1 MNMTKII
8 TLGDTIAVNYTGRLE
23 NGEVFDSTKDRM
35 PVKFTVGL
43 GSLIR
48 GFERAV
54 IGMKQ
59 GEKKTAVIA
68 PGDAYG
74 PYREDLLIDLPMS
87 NAPAD
92 VVLTV
97 GGVVV
102 LGDRS
107 GNTMPATITAIEAE
121 SVRVDL
127 NHCMAGK
134 TLIFEIEI
142 LEID

>member
-1 MNMTKII
+1 MTKVI
-8 TLGDTIAVNYTGRLE
+8 TLGDTIAVNYTGRTE
-23 NGEVFDSTKDRM
+23 NGEIFDSTKDRM

-59 GEKKTAVIA
+59 GEKKTVVIA
-68 PGDAYG
+68 AGDAYG
-74 PYREDLLIDLPMS
+74 PYREDLLIDLPRS
-87 NAPAD
+87 NVPAD

-97 GGVVV
+97 GGVVI

-107 GNTMPATITAIEAE
+107 GNTMPATITLIEAE
-121 SVRVDL
+121 TVRVDL

-134 TLIFEIEI
+134 TLIFDIEI
-142 LEID
+142 LEIE

>member
-1 MNMTKII
+1 MTKVI
-8 TLGDTIAVNYTGRLE
+8 TLGDTIAVNYTGRMQD
-23 NGEVFDSTKDRM
+23 GEVFDSTKDRM

-59 GEKKTAVIA
+59 GEKKTVVIA

-74 PYREDLLIDLPMS
+74 PYREDLLVDLPRS
-87 NAPAD
+87 NVPAD

-107 GNTMPATITAIEAE
+107 GNTMPATITLIEAE

-134 TLIFEIEI
+134 TLIFDIEI

>member
-1 MNMTKII
+1 MTKVI

-23 NGEVFDSTKDRM
+23 NGEVFDTTKDHM

-59 GEKKTAVIA
+59 GEKKTAVIT

-74 PYREDLLIDLPMS
+74 PYREDLLIDLPRS
-87 NAPAD
+87 NVPAD
-92 VVLTV
+92 VVLNV

-107 GNTMPATITAIEAE
+107 GNTMPATITMIEAE
-121 SVRVDL
+121 FVRVDL

-134 TLIFEIEI
+134 TLIFDIEI
-142 LEID
+142 LEVE

>member
-1 MNMTKII
+1 MTRTI
-8 TLGDTIAVNYTGRLE
+8 TLGDTIVVHYTGRHE
-23 NGEVFDSTKDRM
+23 DGEVFETTKDRM

-54 IGMKQ
+54 IGMAQ
-59 GEKKTAVIA
+59 GERKTVAIA

-74 PYREDLLIDLPMS
+74 PYREDLLIDLPRS
-87 NAPAD
+87 NVPVD
-92 VVLTV
+92 VDLAVGTV
-97 GGVVV
+97 VI
-102 LGDRS
+102 LGDRQ
-107 GNTMPATITAIEAE
+107 GNTMPATIKRIEADF
-121 SVRVDL
+121 VRLDL

-134 TLIFEIEI
+134 TLIFDIEI

>member
-1 MNMTKII
+1 MTKVI

-59 GEKKTAVIA
+59 GEKKTVVIA

-74 PYREDLLIDLPMS
+74 PYREEMLVDIPRG
-87 NAPAD
+87 NVPAD
-92 VVLTV
+92 AVLSI
-97 GGVVV
+97 GSVVV
-102 LGDRS
+102 LGDKS
-107 GNTMPATITAIEAE
+107 GNTMPATITLIEAE
-121 SVRVDL
+121 FVRVDL

-134 TLIFEIEI
+134 TLIFDIEI
-142 LEID
+142 LEVE

>member
-1 MNMTKII
+1 MTKVI
-8 TLGDTIAVNYTGRLE
+8 TLGDTIAVNYTGRME

-54 IGMKQ
+54 IGMKR
-59 GEKKTAVIA
+59 GEKKTIVIA

-74 PYREDLLIDLPMS
+74 PYREDLLIDLPRG
-87 NAPAD
+87 NVPAD
-92 VVLTV
+92 VELSI
-97 GGVVV
+97 GAVVI

-107 GNTMPATITAIEAE
+107 GNTMPATITLIEAE
-121 SVRVDL
+121 TVRVDL

-134 TLIFEIEI
+134 TLIFDIEI

>member
-1 MNMTKII
+1 MTKVI

-23 NGEVFDSTKDRM
+23 NGEVFDTTTDRM

-48 GFERAV
+48 GFEMAV

-59 GEKKTAVIA
+59 GERKTVVIA

-74 PYREDLLIDLPMS
+74 PYREEMLIDIPRG
-87 NAPAD
+87 NVPAD
-92 VVLTV
+92 AVLSI
-97 GGVVV
+97 GSVVV
-102 LGDRS
+102 LGDKS
-107 GNTMPATITAIEAE
+107 GNTMPATITLIEAKF
-121 SVRVDL
+121 VRVDL

-134 TLIFEIEI
+134 TLIFDIEI
-142 LEID
+142 LEVE

>member
-1 MNMTKII
+1 MNMTKVI

-23 NGEVFDSTKDRM
+23 NGEVFDTTTDRM

-48 GFERAV
+48 GFEMAV

-59 GEKKTAVIA
+59 GERKTVVIA

-74 PYREDLLIDLPMS
+74 PYREEMLIDIPRG
-87 NAPAD
+87 NVPAD
-92 VVLTV
+92 AVLSI
-97 GGVVV
+97 GSVVV
-102 LGDRS
+102 LGDKS
-107 GNTMPATITAIEAE
+107 GNTMPATITLIEAKF
-121 SVRVDL
+121 VRVDL

-134 TLIFEIEI
+134 TLIFDIEI
-142 LEID
+142 LEVE

>member
-1 MNMTKII
+1 MTKVV
-8 TLGDTIAVNYTGRLE
+8 TLGDTIAVNYTGRTE
-23 NGEVFDSTKDRM
+23 NGEIFDSTKDRM

-43 GSLIR
+43 GLLIR

-59 GEKKTAVIA
+59 GEKKTVVIA
-68 PGDAYG
+68 AGDAYG
-74 PYREDLLIDLPMS
+74 PYREDLLIDLPRS
-87 NAPAD
+87 NVPAD

-97 GGVVV
+97 GGVVI

-107 GNTMPATITAIEAE
+107 GNTMPATITLIEAE
-121 SVRVDL
+121 TVRVDL

-134 TLIFEIEI
+134 TLIFDIEI

>member
-1 MNMTKII
+1 MTKVI
-8 TLGDTIAVNYTGRLE
+8 TLGDTIAVNYTGRTE
-23 NGEVFDSTKDRM
+23 NGEIFDSTKDRM

-59 GEKKTAVIA
+59 GEKKTVVIA
-68 PGDAYG
+68 AGDAYG
-74 PYREDLLIDLPMS
+74 PYREDLLIDLPRS
-87 NAPAD
+87 NVPAD

-97 GGVVV
+97 GGVVI

-127 NHCMAGK
+127 NHCLAGK
-134 TLIFEIEI
+134 TLIFDIEI
-142 LEID
+142 LEIE

>member
-1 MNMTKII
+1 MTKVI
-8 TLGDTIAVNYTGRLE
+8 TLGDTIAVNYTGRTE

-59 GEKKTAVIA
+59 GEKKTVVIA

-74 PYREDLLIDLPMS
+74 PYRDDLLIDLPRA
-87 NAPAD
+87 NVPAD
-92 VVLTV
+92 VVLSV
-97 GGVVV
+97 GGVVI

-107 GNTMPATITAIEAE
+107 GNTMPATITLIEAKF
-121 SVRVDL
+121 VRVDL

-134 TLIFEIEI
+134 TLLFDIEV

>member
-1 MNMTKII
+1 MTKVI
-8 TLGDTIAVNYTGRLE
+8 TLGDTIAVNYTGRTE
-23 NGEVFDSTKDRM
+23 NGEIFDSTKDRM

-59 GEKKTAVIA
+59 GEKKTVVIA
-68 PGDAYG
+68 AGDAYG
-74 PYREDLLIDLPMS
+74 PYREDLLIDLPRS
-87 NAPAD
+87 NVPAD

-97 GGVVV
+97 GGVVI

-107 GNTMPATITAIEAE
+107 GNTMPATITLIEAE
-121 SVRVDL
+121 TARADL

-134 TLIFEIEI
+134 TLIFDIEI

>member
-1 MNMTKII
+1 MTKVI
-8 TLGDTIAVNYTGRLE
+8 TLGDTIAVNYTGRME

-54 IGMKQ
+54 IGMRQ
-59 GEKKTAVIA
+59 GEKKTVVIA

-74 PYREDLLIDLPMS
+74 PYREDLLINLPRS
-87 NAPAD
+87 NVPAD
-92 VVLTV
+92 VDLTV
-97 GGVVV
+97 GDVVI
-102 LGDRS
+102 LGDRA
-107 GNTMPATITAIEAE
+107 GNTLPATIILIEAE
-121 SVRVDL
+121 TVRVDL

-134 TLIFEIEI
+134 TLIFDIEI

>member
-1 MNMTKII
+1 MTKVI
-8 TLGDTIAVNYTGRLE
+8 TLGDTIAVNYTGRTE
-23 NGEVFDSTKDRM
+23 NGEIFDSTKDRM

-59 GEKKTAVIA
+59 GEKKTVVIA
-68 PGDAYG
+68 AGDAYG
-74 PYREDLLIDLPMS
+74 PYREDLLIDLPRS
-87 NAPAD
+87 NVPAD

-97 GGVVV
+97 GGVVI

-107 GNTMPATITAIEAE
+107 GNTMPATITLIEAE
-121 SVRVDL
+121 TVRVDL

-134 TLIFEIEI
+134 TLIFDIEI

>member
-1 MNMTKII
+1 MTKVI
-8 TLGDTIAVNYTGRLE
+8 TLGDTIAVNYAGRME

-54 IGMKQ
+54 IGMTQ
-59 GEKKTAVIA
+59 GEKKTIVIA

-74 PYREDLLIDLPMS
+74 PYREDLLIDLPRS
-87 NAPAD
+87 NVPAD
-92 VVLTV
+92 VELSI
-97 GGVVV
+97 GAVVI

-107 GNTMPATITAIEAE
+107 GNTMPATITLIEAE

-134 TLIFEIEI
+134 TLTFDIEI
-142 LEID
+142 LEIE

>member
-1 MNMTKII
+1 MTKVI
-8 TLGDTIAVNYTGRLE
+8 TLGDTIAVNYTGRME

-54 IGMKQ
+54 IGMRQ
-59 GEKKTAVIA
+59 GEKKTVVVA

-74 PYREDLLIDLPMS
+74 PHREDLLIDLPRS
-87 NAPAD
+87 NVPAD
-92 VVLTV
+92 VDLAV
-97 GGVVV
+97 GSVVI
-102 LGDRS
+102 LGDRA
-107 GNTMPATITAIEAE
+107 GNTLPATIVLIEAE
-121 SVRVDL
+121 TVRVDL

-134 TLIFEIEI
+134 TLVFDIEI